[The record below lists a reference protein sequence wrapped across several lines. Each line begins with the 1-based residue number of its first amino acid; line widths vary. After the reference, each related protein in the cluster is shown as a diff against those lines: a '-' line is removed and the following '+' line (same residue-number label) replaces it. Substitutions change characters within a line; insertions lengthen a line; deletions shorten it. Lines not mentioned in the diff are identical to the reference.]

1 MNSESRMQLMMDMQS
16 MAESRNA
23 ALLNLA
29 PHHYIHV
36 RDTNSNITS
45 VVCGPCRFT
54 REDHQQVVFGPIEMV
69 KIPPRHFITVEN
81 PVIMKENGMAEKNEF
96 GQAKLRHGDTEIR
109 LATDWAEPFPLYYG
123 EKLLGKVTPL
133 RVVAKDTAL
142 RLKAVRDFSE
152 TDDENGGELISRL
165 AGDEWLFEGPGTY
178 TPRVEVEIVETV
190 TAAIIKHGEALKLRA
205 QQDFQD
211 SKGTIRKTGQEYL
224 VRENGAYM
232 PSVHEEVVE
241 LLRAKVVTEKKAL
254 HLKAVKGFKD
264 IYGNDRRAGDEYLI
278 TAEQSDSHI
287 LDVYEELVGEVHMV
301 SLSSRQ
307 YCVVL
312 DAIIDGVQKFGT
324 RTLRKGE
331 SCFFLQPGESLEN
344 GIEDIVVLSE
354 DEALL
359 LQANETF
366 DDDGIMRKPGDKWLV
381 TGPKDVD
388 PSVNVT
394 CLEKR
399 KAIPLASTEGIYV
412 RDNRTGDVRSVIGK
426 TYLLQAHE
434 ELYEKDLPDEVE
446 ELLLKQRLGQ
456 SYLRGDGGSFDDM
469 EGAGGRS
476 ARDKTRVVSF
486 RVPHNS
492 AIQIYDYKTKDS
504 RLIFGPDLVML
515 GPDENFNVIRLSGD
529 KPKVP
534 NVIKSLCLMLGPDF
548 MTDIITV
555 ETSDHARLRLTLSYN
570 WQFQMDDADDPSK
583 IFNVRDFTGDACKAI
598 ASRVRGAVA
607 AVTFDHFHKTS
618 AKLIR
623 SSVFGTKADGK
634 IGNFLKFEANS
645 LVITNVDI
653 QSVEPVDVETRAAL
667 QKSVQMA
674 ITITTNSQEAA
685 ARHHAMREDEAAKGT
700 LLHQQLVNQAES
712 ERAKKELL
720 ELKAQSAAVESTG
733 LAKAEALARAEA
745 ARIKGEAAV
754 TEAELSAK
762 AAELSLQTLKAQQL
776 AEVEHQKA
784 LAELEIEKA
793 RKLADIESEKFA
805 KTISALGPETIVA
818 IARAGPEMQAKLL
831 QGLGVSSMLITDGN
845 SPINLLNT
853 AEGLISSATGSAS
866 HQ

>member
-1 MNSESRMQLMMDMQS
+1 MERESISEAM
-16 MAESRNA
+16 NA

-29 PHHYIHV
+29 PYHYIHV
-36 RDTNSNITS
+36 RDTNTNITS
-45 VVCGPCRFT
+45 VICGPCRFT
-54 REDHQQVVFGPIEMV
+54 REDHQRVVFGPMPMV
-69 KIPPRHFITVEN
+69 QLPPRTFITVEN
-81 PVIMKENGMAEKNEF
+81 PVILKEDGEPDKNEF

-109 LATDWAEPFPLYYG
+109 LAKDWSEPFPLYHG

-133 RVVAKDTAL
+133 QVVSKNTAL
-142 RLKAVRDFSE
+142 RLKAIRDFSE
-152 TDDENGGELISRL
+152 TDDENGGELISRT

-178 TPRVEVEIVETV
+178 TPRVEVQIVESIS
-190 TAAIIKHGEALKLRA
+190 ASIIREGEALKLRA
-205 QQDFQD
+205 KRDFTD
-211 SKGTIRKTGQEYL
+211 ATGVVRKTGQSWL

-232 PSVHEEVVE
+232 PSVHEEVQQ
-241 LLRAKVVTEKKAL
+241 LLRAQVVTEKIALHIKAL
-254 HLKAVKGFKD
+254 KAFTD
-264 IYGNDRRAGDEYLI
+264 IYGIQRRAGDQYLI
-278 TAEQSDSHI
+278 TSEQSDSHI
-287 LDVYEELVGEVHMV
+287 LDVHEVLVGQVEML
-301 SLSSRQ
+301 SLSTRQ

-312 DAIIDGVQKFGT
+312 DAVIDGVQKFGT
-324 RTLRKGE
+324 RTLRRGE
-331 SCFFLQPGESLEN
+331 LCFFLQPGESLEN
-344 GIEDIVVLSE
+344 GIEDIVVLGE

-359 LQANETF
+359 LQADESF
-366 DDDGIMRKPGDKWLV
+366 EDEGIVRKPGDKWLV
-381 TGPKDVD
+381 VGPKDVE

-412 RDNRTGDVRSVIGK
+412 RDNRTGEVRSVLGE
-426 TYLLQAHE
+426 TYMLKAHE
-434 ELYEKDLPDEVE
+434 ELWEKDLPDEVE
-446 ELLLKQRLGQ
+446 ELLMKQRLGQ
-456 SYLRGDGGSFDDM
+456 SYLREDGGSFDDM
-469 EGAGGRS
+469 ERTEVRS
-476 ARDKTRVVSF
+476 ARDKTRVVTF

-492 AIQIYDYKTKDS
+492 AIQIYDYKTKES
-504 RLIFGPDLVML
+504 RVTFGPDLVML
-515 GPDENFNVIRLSGD
+515 GPDESFSIIRLSGS
-529 KPKVP
+529 KPKIP
-534 NVIKSLCLMLGPDF
+534 NVITSLCLMLGPDF

-570 WQFQMDDADDPSK
+570 WQFQVDADSDDSSK

-607 AVTFDHFHKTS
+607 SVTFDHFHKTS

-623 SSVFGTKADGK
+623 SSVFGTKPDGK
-634 IGNFLKFEANS
+634 IGEFLKFEANN
-645 LVITNVDI
+645 LIITNVDI

-685 ARHHAMREDEAAKGT
+685 ARHQAMREDEVAKGS
-700 LLHQQLVNQAES
+700 LVQQQLLNQAES

-720 ELKAQSAAVESTG
+720 ELKAHSAAVESTG
-733 LAKAEALARAEA
+733 HAKAEALARAEA

-754 TEAELSAK
+754 TEAELSAR
-762 AAELSLQTLKAQQL
+762 AAELRLETLKAQHL

-793 RKLADIESEKFA
+793 RKLADIESEKFT

-853 AEGLISSATGSAS
+853 AEGLVSATTTQNRS
-866 HQ
+866 

>member
-1 MNSESRMQLMMDMQS
+1 
-16 MAESRNA
+16 
-23 ALLNLA
+23 
-29 PHHYIHV
+29 
-36 RDTNSNITS
+36 
-45 VVCGPCRFT
+45 
-54 REDHQQVVFGPIEMV
+54 
-69 KIPPRHFITVEN
+69 
-81 PVIMKENGMAEKNEF
+81 
-96 GQAKLRHGDTEIR
+96 
-109 LATDWAEPFPLYYG
+109 
-123 EKLLGKVTPL
+123 
-133 RVVAKDTAL
+133 
-142 RLKAVRDFSE
+142 
-152 TDDENGGELISRL
+152 
-165 AGDEWLFEGPGTY
+165 
-178 TPRVEVEIVETV
+178 
-190 TAAIIKHGEALKLRA
+190 
-205 QQDFQD
+205 
-211 SKGTIRKTGQEYL
+211 

-434 ELYEKDLPDEVE
+434 ELYEKDLPEEVE

-469 EGAGGRS
+469 EGARGRS

-623 SSVFGTKADGK
+623 SSVFGTKPDGK
-634 IGNFLKFEANS
+634 IGNFLKFEANN

-853 AEGLISSATGSAS
+853 AEGLVSSATGSAK